1 MKIDEISKNVNLI
14 TNFKDTTVNNRAVDQ
29 GARDTAVKDEQKTG
43 AEVDF
48 SKTSIE
54 YSQALAVMEKEPVDR
69 IEKVE
74 ALRTKIEDGTY
85 RIDSKKTA
93 NKMVDEILTNMME
106 S

>member
-29 GARDTAVKDEQKTG
+29 GVRDPVAKDEQKSG

-74 ALRTKIEDGTY
+74 ALRTKVEDGTY
-85 RIDSKKTA
+85 RVDSKKVA
-93 NKMVDEILTNMME
+93 DKMVDEILADMME

>member
-1 MKIDEISKNVNLI
+1 MKIDEIYQNVNLI
-14 TNFKDTTVNNRAVDQ
+14 NNSKDTTVNNRAVDQ
-29 GARDTAVKDEQKTG
+29 GVRDPVAKDEQKSG

-85 RIDSKKTA
+85 RVDSKKTA